1 LASEREEALK
11 KAEKLLRQG
20 KLDLAIAEYA
30 RMIEEQPRDWNT
42 RNTLGDLYIRAS
54 KPDQACA
61 QYMMIADHLMHEGFF
76 PRAAA
81 IYKKILKIKPD
92 EETVLL
98 NLGEIYAKQGLLA
111 DAKGHFMSVANKRRA
126 RGDKAGADEIVVRLG
141 SLDPSDF
148 DARVLAATTLA
159 QNGDEIAAAMLYRS
173 MHQDLREKGRLIEA
187 QAALREAVRHNPD
200 DVEGRAELART
211 AVAEGNLD
219 AAKAYLT
226 REIAGEDP
234 ALLMALMEIE
244 LRSGAMESA
253 REILTP
259 LLRADESLRTRIIE
273 MAWELAPVSPEAAFV
288 CIDTAVDT
296 ELAAGNYMDAAAIL
310 QEFVTRVSGQIAALL
325 KLVEICVDGGLEATM
340 YEAQAV
346 LADAY
351 LEAGQGA
358 EARVIAED
366 LVARE
371 PWEHAHID
379 RFRRALVML
388 GVADP
393 DTVIAD
399 RLSGQ
404 GPFVATDPFMAPE
417 QFGPPE
423 HELRSESLALGT
435 VEGAEPMAEEGPA
448 PNAVE
453 GELIEPEPEPE
464 VEIEI
469 EIQPAPE
476 PKRAAPA
483 ARTQGRPPA
492 NEPDIPLRPRV
503 PGAPPPV
510 PKPSPGHDIDLTE
523 VLAELQGMVKSTA
536 KPPAPP
542 AASLDEAFKDF
553 RSEVTK
559 QTGADKAGEKLALA
573 KTYLEMGMAE
583 EAITA
588 LTEASRNPKFRFE
601 SASLLGRLYQRQ
613 DDLPHAAE
621 WFERASEAPAPTA
634 NEGREL
640 LFDLGLT
647 LESLGET
654 ARALAVFMEL
664 QADAGEYRDVAAR
677 IERLARVQTGG

>member
-1 LASEREEALK
+1 M
-11 KAEKLLRQG
+11 LL
-20 KLDLAIAEYA
+20 
-30 RMIEEQPRDWNT
+30 
-42 RNTLGDLYIRAS
+42 
-54 KPDQACA
+54 
-61 QYMMIADHLMHEGFF
+61 H
-76 PRAAA
+76 
-81 IYKKILKIKPD
+81 
-92 EETVLL
+92 
-98 NLGEIYAKQGLLA
+98 LGEISAKQGLLA
-111 DAKGHFMSVANKRRA
+111 DAKGHFMAVATKRRA

-148 DARVLAATTLA
+148 DARVLAAATLA

-187 QAALREAVRHNPD
+187 HAALREAVRHNPD
-200 DVEGRAELART
+200 DIEGRAELART

-226 REIAGEDP
+226 RDIAGEDP

-259 LLRADESLRTRIIE
+259 LLRADESLRTKIIE
-273 MAWELAPVSPEAAFV
+273 LAWELAPVSPEAAFV
-288 CIDTAVDT
+288 CIDTAVDA

-393 DTVIAD
+393 DTLIAD

-417 QFGPPE
+417 PFGPPD
-423 HELRSESLALGT
+423 HELRSESLALAT
-435 VEGAEPMAEEGPA
+435 VEGVEPVAPDAPG

-453 GELIEPEPEPE
+453 GELEPSPSRRWKSRS
-464 VEIEI
+464 
-469 EIQPAPE
+469 IQPAPE
-476 PKRAAPA
+476 PERAAPPK
-483 ARTQGRPPA
+483 ARTRDA
-492 NEPDIPLRPRV
+492 LPRTSRTF
-503 PGAPPPV
+503 
-510 PKPSPGHDIDLTE
+510 PS
-523 VLAELQGMVKSTA
+523 V
-536 KPPAPP
+536 
-542 AASLDEAFKDF
+542 
-553 RSEVTK
+553 R
-559 QTGADKAGEKLALA
+559 
-573 KTYLEMGMAE
+573 
-583 EAITA
+583 
-588 LTEASRNPKFRFE
+588 ASR
-601 SASLLGRLYQRQ
+601 
-613 DDLPHAAE
+613 
-621 WFERASEAPAPTA
+621 APRRRSRSRRRGTTSISPRCWPSCR
-634 NEGREL
+634 GW
-640 LFDLGLT
+640 
-647 LESLGET
+647 
-654 ARALAVFMEL
+654 
-664 QADAGEYRDVAAR
+664 
-677 IERLARVQTGG
+677 

>member
-1 LASEREEALK
+1 MASEREEALK

-30 RMIEEQPRDWNT
+30 RMIEDQPRDWNT

-61 QYMMIADHLMHEGFF
+61 QYRMIADHLMHEGFF
-76 PRAAA
+76 PRASA

-92 EETVLL
+92 EEPVLL
-98 NLGEIYAKQGLLA
+98 NLGEISAKQGLLA
-111 DAKGHFMSVANKRRA
+111 DAKGHFMAVATKRRA

-159 QNGDEIAAAMLYRS
+159 QNGDEIAAAMIYRS

-200 DVEGRAELART
+200 DIDGRAELART

-273 MAWELAPVSPEAAFV
+273 MAWELAPASPEAAFV

-310 QEFVTRVSGQIAALL
+310 QEFVTRVSGQITALL

-404 GPFVATDPFMAPE
+404 GPFVATDPFMAAEP
-417 QFGPPE
+417 FPSDG
-423 HELRSESLALGT
+423 ELRSDSLALAT
-435 VEGAEPMAEEGPA
+435 VETAEAIALQPPG

-453 GELIEPEPEPE
+453 GELIEPDAEPEVE

-469 EIQPAPE
+469 QPE
-476 PKRAAPA
+476 PKRAAPKG
-483 ARTQGRPPA
+483 RTPARPPA

-510 PKPSPGHDIDLTE
+510 LKPSPGHDIYLTE

-542 AASLDEAFKDF
+542 AATLDEAFKDF
-553 RSEVTK
+553 RSEVSK
-559 QTGADKAGEKLALA
+559 QTGNHAAKEKLALA
-573 KTYLEMGMAE
+573 KTYLEMGMTE

-588 LTEASRNPKFRFE
+588 LTEASRNPQFRFE
-601 SASLLGRLYQRQ
+601 AASLLGRLYQRR

-621 WFERASEAPAPTA
+621 WLERASEAPAPSA

-640 LFDLGLT
+640 LFDLGST
-647 LESLGET
+647 LETLGET